1 MGAGSSL
8 CVHGITISPGRL
20 HGVTEAP
27 GGEPGYPHTGWVGRF
42 PDEGQFGFELDE
54 TLAHEALLL
63 GRKTYESF
71 AGAWPER
78 EGPFADKMNAMPKY
92 VVSTTMRQAT
102 WNNCNQ
108 VRLI

>member
-1 MGAGSSL
+1 MGKRLVTAL
-8 CVHGITISPGRL
+8 ISID
-20 HGVTEAP
+20 GVTEAP

-78 EGPFADKMNAMPKY
+78 EGPFADKID
-92 VVSTTMRQAT
+92 VSSSGRQPSH
-102 WNNCNQ
+102 
-108 VRLI
+108 